1 MRDQNEN
8 FEGIPGV
15 ESEQILGS
23 QKVSLL
29 FSILTSLILFGLLPL
44 SESIRSEEWEVRR
57 VDVNPFIPPPLRK
70 TQMEKNA

>member
-29 FSILTSLILFGLLPL
+29 FSILTSLILFGLLL
-44 SESIRSEEWEVRR
+44 SESIRSEEWEVRGR
-57 VDVNPFIPPPLRK
+57 CESFHSSTTTEN
-70 TQMEKNA
+70 TNGKNR